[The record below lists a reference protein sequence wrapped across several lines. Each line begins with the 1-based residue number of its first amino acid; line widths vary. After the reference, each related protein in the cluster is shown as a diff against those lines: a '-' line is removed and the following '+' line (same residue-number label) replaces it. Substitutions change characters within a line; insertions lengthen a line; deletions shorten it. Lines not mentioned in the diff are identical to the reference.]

1 MYSNPGN
8 QVGTQNKA
16 FSAVSLFT
24 AVSVMRSIG
33 KGPRKSSSNQIIDK
47 DQQEVA
53 SGKQYMKHACPQDK
67 LEFKVF
73 LALRH
78 PGQCSLCQ
86 AVNDAHLIS
95 WV

>member
-1 MYSNPGN
+1 
-8 QVGTQNKA
+8 
-16 FSAVSLFT
+16 
-24 AVSVMRSIG
+24 MRSIG

-95 WV
+95 